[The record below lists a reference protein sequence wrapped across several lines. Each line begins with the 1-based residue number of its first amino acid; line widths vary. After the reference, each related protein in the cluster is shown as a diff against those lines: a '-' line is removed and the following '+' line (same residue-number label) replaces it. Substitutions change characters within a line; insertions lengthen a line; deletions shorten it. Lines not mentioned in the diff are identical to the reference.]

1 MRQLKIYLLDI
12 GSGYTLLSGLITGQQ
27 IAIFLGGLASIVAI
41 INHTDQYLTRRY
53 ERKHGK
59 KP

>member
-1 MRQLKIYLLDI
+1 MKHLKIYLLDI
-12 GSGYTLLSGLITGQQ
+12 ASGYTLLAGLINGQN
-27 IAIFLGGLASIVAI
+27 IAIFLGGLASIAAI
-41 INHTDQYLTRRY
+41 INHGDQYLTRRY